1 MYRSPYPDQ
10 VIPNTSVFEFLFGAL
25 SDEDTARTAI
35 VDGTTGAETTFGELA
50 ERSILLA
57 GALAA
62 RGIGVGS
69 VVALHCPNVPAFAT
83 AFHGILRSGA
93 SATTVDALY
102 TADEITGQLRDS
114 GARTLVTMRSI
125 YEHAKVAADAV
136 GLNADAVIVL
146 DGMDGHPSLADLLGQ
161 GTPAPDLNFD
171 PATHVAVLPY
181 SSGTTGI
188 PKGVQ
193 LSHTN
198 LVANVCQVR
207 AVVDVDASDRVLA
220 LLPFSH
226 IYGMTVLLNIALER
240 RATLVTMPR
249 FGLPEFLRV
258 IQDHSCTYLFIA
270 PPLAVALSKHPLI
283 DEYDL
288 TSVRAILSG
297 AAPIDAA
304 LMAAV
309 EHRLKTRM
317 RQGYGMSEASPV
329 THVLPADGDHLCLGS
344 VGVPVANLEA
354 KLVSAETGE
363 EIVQPAS
370 GHSAP
375 GELWVRGPN
384 VMLGYLG
391 REDATRETID
401 ADGFLHTGDIATV
414 GEQGEFYIVDRLK
427 ELIKYKGHQVAPAEL
442 EALLL
447 THPDILDAAVIG
459 SLDEDGQEIP
469 KAFVVQRDGSSID
482 EYAVMSFVA
491 SHVAPQKKVR
501 AVAFIDIVP
510 KSAAGKILRKD
521 LRGR

>member
-10 VIPNTSVFEFLFGAL
+10 VISKTSVFEFLFGDL
-25 SDEDTARTAI
+25 SEEDAARTAI

-69 VVALHCPNVPAFAT
+69 VVALHCPNVPEFAT

-93 SATTVDALY
+93 SATTVNALY
-102 TADEITGQLRDS
+102 TAEEITVQLRDS
-114 GARTLVTMRSI
+114 GARTLVTMRSV
-125 YEHAKVAADAV
+125 YEQAKVAADAV
-136 GLNADAVIVL
+136 GLTAEAVIVL

-161 GTPAPDLNFD
+161 GAPAPDLVFD

-207 AVVDVDASDRVLA
+207 AAVDVEATDRVLA

-249 FGLPEFLRV
+249 FDLPDFLRI

-283 DEYDL
+283 DQYDL

-309 EHRLKTRM
+309 ENRLNTRM

-329 THVLPADGDHLCLGS
+329 THVLPADGDHLSLGS

-354 KLVSAETGE
+354 KLMSVETGE
-363 EIVQPAS
+363 EIVQPAG

-401 ADGFLHTGDIATV
+401 EDGFLHTGDIATV

-447 THPDILDAAVIG
+447 THPEILDAAVVG
-459 SLDEDGQEIP
+459 SLDDDGQEIP
-469 KAFVVQRDGSSID
+469 KAFVVRLDGSSID
-482 EYAVMSFVA
+482 EHAVMSFVA
-491 SHVAPQKKVR
+491 SHVAPHKKVR
-501 AVAFIDIVP
+501 AVSFIDGVP

>member
-1 MYRSPYPDQ
+1 
-10 VIPNTSVFEFLFGAL
+10 
-25 SDEDTARTAI
+25 
-35 VDGTTGAETTFGELA
+35 
-50 ERSILLA
+50 
-57 GALAA
+57 
-62 RGIGVGS
+62 
-69 VVALHCPNVPAFAT
+69 
-83 AFHGILRSGA
+83 
-93 SATTVDALY
+93 
-102 TADEITGQLRDS
+102 
-114 GARTLVTMRSI
+114 MRSV
-125 YEHAKVAADAV
+125 YEQAKVAADAV
-136 GLNADAVIVL
+136 GLNADDVIVL
-146 DGMDGHPSLADLLGQ
+146 DGMDGHLSLVDLLGQ
-161 GTPAPDLNFD
+161 GAPAPDLVFD

-207 AVVDVDASDRVLA
+207 AAVDVEATDRVLA

-249 FGLPEFLRV
+249 FDLPEFLRV

-270 PPLAVALSKHPLI
+270 PPLAVALAKHPLI

-288 TSVRAILSG
+288 TGVRAILSG

-309 EHRLKTRM
+309 ENRLNTRM

-329 THVLPADGDHLCLGS
+329 THVLPADGDHLSLGS

-354 KLVSAETGE
+354 KLMSVETGE
-363 EIVQPAS
+363 EIVHPA
-370 GHSAP
+370 GGQSAP

-384 VMLGYLG
+384 VMLGYLE
-391 REDATRETID
+391 REGATRETID
-401 ADGFLHTGDIATV
+401 EDGFLHTGDIATV
-414 GEQGEFYIVDRLK
+414 GQCGELYIVDRLK

-447 THPDILDAAVIG
+447 TLPDILDAAVVG
-459 SLDEDGQEIP
+459 SLDDDGQEIP
-469 KAFVVQRDGSSID
+469 KAFIVRRDRPSVD
-482 EYAVMSFVA
+482 EHAVMSFVA
-491 SHVAPQKKVR
+491 SHVAPHKKVR
-501 AVAFIDIVP
+501 AVAFIEAVP

-521 LRGR
+521 LKGR

>member
-25 SDEDTARTAI
+25 SEKDAARTAI

-62 RGIGVGS
+62 RGIGIGS
-69 VVALHCPNVPAFAT
+69 VVALHCPNVPEFAT

-93 SATTVDALY
+93 SASTVNALY
-102 TADEITGQLRDS
+102 TAEEITVQLRDS
-114 GARTLVTMRSI
+114 GARILVTMSSI
-125 YEHAKVAADAV
+125 YEQAKVAADAV
-136 GLNADAVIVL
+136 GLSAEAVIVL

-161 GTPAPDLNFD
+161 GAPAPDLVFD

-207 AVVDVDASDRVLA
+207 AAVDVEGADRVLA

-249 FGLPEFLRV
+249 FDLPEFLRV

-283 DEYDL
+283 DQYDL

-309 EHRLKTRM
+309 EDRLNTRM

-329 THVLPADGDHLCLGS
+329 THVLPADGDHLSIGS

-354 KLVSAETGE
+354 KLMSVETGE
-363 EIVQPAS
+363 EIEQPAC

-375 GELWVRGPN
+375 GELWVRGQI

-401 ADGFLHTGDIATV
+401 EDGFLHTGDIATV

-447 THPDILDAAVIG
+447 THPEILDAAVVG
-459 SLDEDGQEIP
+459 SLDDDGQEIP
-469 KAFVVQRDGSSID
+469 KAFVVRLDGSSID
-482 EYAVMSFVA
+482 EHAVMSFVA
-491 SHVAPQKKVR
+491 SHVAPHKKVR
-501 AVAFIDIVP
+501 AVSFIDDVP